1 MSKETN
7 LRETSITQTHSRH
20 NHQSEQHDSYG
31 CSIKGRNCSEK
42 FECLGKSIGYICT
55 IAIGFVESQ
64 KRYCT
69 RKYKAHTRNKKIDRN
84 YFGPRGSA
92 LNDELRPTEGSG
104 SHTNPV
110 SRVSHVPLCV
120 YTCMRVRFVCQC
132 TSWTLPRTDFKG
144 RFRYTDTP
152 RGCSF
157 SPTTFY
163 TLFFFTSPF
172 IPFHPRFSFLFSF
185 FLSLSLSLSLFLS
198 LSLGRANCGRK
209 RCSQEVPSLVSTKG
223 TIYPL

>member
-1 MSKETN
+1 MLIGCDIITSTHILLCNSFFSLQRTSYTLITKLIKSTSEKAN
-7 LRETSITQTHSRH
+7 LRKTSITQTHSRH
-20 NHQSEQHDSYG
+20 NHQSEQRDSHG
-31 CSIKGRNCSEK
+31 CSIKGRNCSEE

-69 RKYKAHTRNKKIDRN
+69 RKYKAHTRNKKIARN
-84 YFGPRGSA
+84 YFGPGGSA

-132 TSWTLPRTDFKG
+132 TS
-144 RFRYTDTP
+144 
-152 RGCSF
+152 
-157 SPTTFY
+157 
-163 TLFFFTSPF
+163 
-172 IPFHPRFSFLFSF
+172 
-185 FLSLSLSLSLFLS
+185 
-198 LSLGRANCGRK
+198 
-209 RCSQEVPSLVSTKG
+209 
-223 TIYPL
+223 